1 VPLVA
6 RDSAWSPLVVADATF
21 ATLVVRD
28 ALFTTLRLGDCIRLG
43 DSDEAMTAT
52 ITGVSTID
60 GALTVTITATAMLA
74 GTITGTST
82 ITATLS
88 ATGGADQVL
97 EWQTFGR
104 DALEATQPLEMETY
118 A

>member
-43 DSDEAMTAT
+43 DSDEA
-52 ITGVSTID
+52 
-60 GALTVTITATAMLA
+60 
-74 GTITGTST
+74 